1 MSNVGIKWLFIVE
14 MAPWMGGF
22 YERLVGLVK
31 RAMRKTI
38 QRKLLTVIQL
48 QTILKEVEATI
59 NARPLVYVGDDLE
72 SNITLTPQHF
82 LSLNPY
88 TGIPEIENDQDDPDY
103 SPYESSPGRLLQIWK
118 KGQKLLSAFWQ
129 VWRDEYLLSLRERTQ
144 NTLKS
149 GRIQSQSVPSAGDV
163 VLIKDDLPRGCWRF
177 GKILSLVPSR
187 DGHIRSA
194 KVSLCSGRVIARPLN
209 LLYPVEVSNNCT
221 NEQEKSDHQSL
232 QSSSSKEPEIKQRPV
247 RTAAKHA
254 REKIKQVLS
263 Q

>member
-1 MSNVGIKWLFIVE
+1 M
-14 MAPWMGGF
+14 
-22 YERLVGLVK
+22 
-31 RAMRKTI
+31 
-38 QRKLLTVIQL
+38 
-48 QTILKEVEATI
+48 
-59 NARPLVYVGDDLE
+59 
-72 SNITLTPQHF
+72 
-82 LSLNPY
+82 
-88 TGIPEIENDQDDPDY
+88 
-103 SPYESSPGRLLQIWK
+103 
-118 KGQKLLSAFWQ
+118 
-129 VWRDEYLLSLRERTQ
+129 
-144 NTLKS
+144 
-149 GRIQSQSVPSAGDV
+149 PSAGDV

-221 NEQEKSDHQSL
+221 NEQEKSDHQNL